1 MQNYTDLNVWQKSMD
16 LVEEVYTLV
25 KRLPKEEMYALSS
38 QLRRAAVS
46 IPSNIAEGNGRS
58 SRKEYL
64 RFLLISRGSTFEV
77 ETQLLICVKVEY
89 LVEEEIERAMTLCS
103 EVKKMLNGLIRN
115 LSNSTENIKEK

>member
-115 LSNSTENIKEK
+115 LSAPIENTKEK

>member
-58 SRKEYL
+58 SKKEYL

-115 LSNSTENIKEK
+115 LSAPIENTKEK

>member
-89 LVEEEIERAMTLCS
+89 LIEEEIERAMTLCS

-115 LSNSTENIKEK
+115 LSAPIENTKEK

>member
-58 SRKEYL
+58 SKKEYL

-89 LVEEEIERAMTLCS
+89 LIEEEIERAMTLCS

-115 LSNSTENIKEK
+115 LSAPIENTKEK

>member
-115 LSNSTENIKEK
+115 LSNSTENTKEK